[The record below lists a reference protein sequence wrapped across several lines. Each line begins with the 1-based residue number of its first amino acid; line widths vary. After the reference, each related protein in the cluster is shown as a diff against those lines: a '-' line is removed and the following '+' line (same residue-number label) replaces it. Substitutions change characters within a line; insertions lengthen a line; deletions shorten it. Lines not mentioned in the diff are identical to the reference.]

1 MELRQRLYDVDD
13 VWELYCQQRDDHRRY
28 ELIDG
33 EIIEMSGPGG
43 VHGRIAVRL
52 GRYLDIFAE
61 DNNLGIVTG
70 ESGYHPP
77 DDRHNLLLPD
87 VAFVSKSRAPDPFPE
102 RFVPTMPDIAVEIL
116 SPSNRPAELREKA
129 RRYLRL
135 GATLVWIISPNEA
148 TVEVCRLR
156 DAGQIDSKM
165 DSEILDRDDVLSG
178 EDVLP
183 GFTLEV
189 RLIFA

>member
-13 VWELYCQQRDDHRRY
+13 VWELYCQQSDGHRRF

-43 VHGRIAVRL
+43 VHGRIAIRL

-61 DNNLGIVTG
+61 ENKLGIVTG
-70 ESGYHPP
+70 ETGYHPT

-87 VAFVSKSRAPDPFPE
+87 VAFVSYSPFPE

-116 SPSNRPAELREKA
+116 SPSNTPAELREKA

-135 GATLVWIISPNEA
+135 GATLVWIISPNES
-148 TVEVCRLR
+148 TVEVCRLT
-156 DAGQIDSKM
+156 DTGEI
-165 DSEILDRDDVLSG
+165 DSEILGRDDVLSG

-183 GFTLEV
+183 GFSLEA
-189 RLIFA
+189 RLIFE